1 MTIYLESLIVVG
13 VCFED
18 SLKTCDGLVIL
29 AAEKVHLPQS
39 KLRQAERGRQ
49 LDCLDVVVEGV
60 IIVILSVVRLGED
73 ETTLGLD
80 DLNLGQVVGVLCQI
94 FDLVIGLLVEKVVC
108 QLVQDERMRL
118 VNVVSISERLFFFLK
133 KKKISPVNKKN
144 K

>member
-1 MTIYLESLIVVG
+1 
-13 VCFED
+13 
-18 SLKTCDGLVIL
+18 
-29 AAEKVHLPQS
+29 
-39 KLRQAERGRQ
+39 
-49 LDCLDVVVEGV
+49 
-60 IIVILSVVRLGED
+60 
-73 ETTLGLD
+73 
-80 DLNLGQVVGVLCQI
+80 VVGVLCQI